1 VNKPNVRFVTH
12 YDLPKNIEGYYQET
26 GRAGRDGL
34 AAECV
39 LLFNAGD
46 VVKQKRFIEEK
57 NPEEQIVA
65 REQLRVMVAYAETA
79 QCRRATLLK
88 YFGEELTEPRCDGC
102 DNCLNPR
109 ETFDGTVPAQK
120 FLSCVHRVYAKH
132 GFGFGMNHIV
142 EILTG
147 GETEA
152 IRQRGHDQLSTFG
165 IGRDLSRPVWQAI
178 GRELVQRGFI
188 STAPGKF
195 ATLQVSEDGMTAL
208 RERSNITLTK
218 PFETAVGKRSKRRA
232 AELPCDEVLF
242 EKLRATRRSL
252 ADERNVPAY
261 LIFSDATL
269 REMARLLPTNRAAFS
284 EVPGVGERKLNDFA
298 EAFLATVAAHG
309 EELP

>member
-1 VNKPNVRFVTH
+1 MS
-12 YDLPKNIEGYYQET
+12 ES
-26 GRAGRDGL
+26 
-34 AAECV
+34 
-39 LLFNAGD
+39 
-46 VVKQKRFIEEK
+46 
-57 NPEEQIVA
+57 
-65 REQLRVMVAYAETA
+65 
-79 QCRRATLLK
+79 
-88 YFGEELTEPRCDGC
+88 RCDGC

-109 ETFDGTVPAQK
+109 ETFDGTIHAQK

-132 GFGFGMNHIV
+132 GFGFGLNHIV

-188 STAPGKF
+188 ATAPGKF

-208 RERSNITLTK
+208 RERTNITLTK
-218 PFETAVGKRSKRRA
+218 PFEAVVAKRSKRRTG
-232 AELPCDEVLF
+232 ELARDEILF
-242 EKLRATRRSL
+242 EKLRATRRRL

-261 LIFSDATL
+261 LIFSDASL
-269 REMARLLPTNRAAFS
+269 REMARILPTNEAAFS

-298 EAFLATVAAHG
+298 AAFLATVTAHLKTG
-309 EELP
+309 NG